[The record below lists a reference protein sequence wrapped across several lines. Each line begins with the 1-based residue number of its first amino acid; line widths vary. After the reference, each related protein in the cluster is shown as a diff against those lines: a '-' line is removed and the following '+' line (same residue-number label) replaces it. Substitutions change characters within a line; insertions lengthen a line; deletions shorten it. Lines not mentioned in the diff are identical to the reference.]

1 MPKLQV
7 VSDYEPMADQGPAI
21 DQLAHGVLSGD
32 KLQVLLGITGSGKT
46 YVIAKVIEAVQRPTL
61 VLAHNKTLAAQLC
74 MEFREFFP
82 SNAVEF
88 FISYYDYYQPEAYL
102 ASTDTYIEKDASI
115 NEEIE
120 RLRHAATQ
128 ALMTRRDVII
138 VASVSCIYGL
148 GSPKEYREITLHVSV
163 GQRADRDDILRQLV
177 KMQFVRNDLALERGT
192 FRVRGDVIEIHPVD
206 EDIITRIE
214 LWGDEIER
222 ISHVEELTGEI
233 IGQQDSTIIFPTSH
247 FVTSG
252 ERLQR
257 AMETIT
263 QELDERVAWFTAH
276 GKLLEAQRLQ
286 QRTQYDLEMIREIG
300 YCQGIENYSRHLD
313 GRQPGEAPSTL
324 MDYFPDDF
332 LLVADE
338 SHQSLPQIRGM
349 YHGDRSRK
357 DSLVEHGFRMPSA
370 YDNRPLTFT
379 EWERRVNQ
387 VICTSATPGTYEV
400 EHADRLVEVVIR
412 PTGLLDPEIEVRPTR
427 GQVDDLIA
435 EIKKRIEK
443 KQRVLVTT
451 LTKRMA
457 EDLSEYLADMQIR
470 VHYLHSDVVAMERTE
485 LLRDLRLGKYDVLVG
500 INLLREGLDLPEVSL
515 VAILD
520 ADRQGFLRSE
530 TSLMQTMGRAARHE
544 NGRVIMYAD
553 TISPAMRVAI
563 DETQRRRAT
572 QAAYNEEHGIV
583 PHTVNKA
590 IRDTIRSM
598 TEGQQTQRVLRPE
611 AASEMEPDDVRDI
624 IAALEVEMQKAAED
638 LDFERA
644 ADLRDEIKELQ
655 SMLDK

>member
-1 MPKLQV
+1 
-7 VSDYEPMADQGPAI
+7 MADQGPAI